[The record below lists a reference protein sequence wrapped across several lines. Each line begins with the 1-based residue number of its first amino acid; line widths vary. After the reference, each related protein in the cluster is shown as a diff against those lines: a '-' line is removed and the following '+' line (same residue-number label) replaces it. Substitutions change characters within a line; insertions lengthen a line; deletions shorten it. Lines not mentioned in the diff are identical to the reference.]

1 MGSILTLNDVR
12 LTGRRVLLR
21 LDVNS
26 PLDPATKEFLDDTRF
41 RAALPTLRR
50 LADAQ
55 VIILAHQSR
64 PNRVDFTTMERHAD
78 RLSRLLGREITY
90 IPDVCGEVA
99 QNAIRNMQ
107 QGDMLFFD
115 NVRRHPDEMAMKK
128 AGPEELSA
136 SEIVSNLAPL
146 VDAYVTDAFAAAH
159 RKSPTLCGFGPVLPC
174 IAGELMATEV
184 LALKKAVENPP
195 KPYTVVLG
203 GVKCDDSL
211 EIATHLASLDLADH
225 IVPVG
230 AVGNLM
236 LWASGIDIGPLNKD
250 FLRNELGNDFEDTWV
265 MANALIEHHSER
277 LLLPI
282 DVAAEIDGSRVDV
295 DVGEL
300 PVDGPLLDIGLGTLM
315 HMQSAIMDVGCVVW
329 NGPAGYFENPDF
341 AFGTIEI
348 LNQCCESDAF
358 VIIGGGHTSSLVS
371 ERKVEHLVS
380 HSSTGGGACLTML
393 AGKPMPGISALEVS
407 ARLFSDSLGDL
418 ASR

>member
-1 MGSILTLNDVR
+1 MGSVLTLNDVR

-41 RAALPTLRR
+41 RRALPTLRK

-55 VIILAHQSR
+55 VVILAHQSR

-78 RLSRLLGREITY
+78 RLSRLLGRVITY

-99 QNAIRNMQ
+99 QKAIRNMQ
-107 QGDMLFFD
+107 QGDMLFLD

-128 AGPEELSA
+128 ASPEQLSE
-136 SEIVSNLAPL
+136 SEIVANLAPL

-159 RKSPTLCGFGPVLPC
+159 RKSPTLCGFSTVLPC
-174 IAGELMATEV
+174 IAGELMAAEV
-184 LALKKAVENPP
+184 LALKTAVENPP
-195 KPYTVVLG
+195 RPYTVVLG

-211 EIATHLASLDLADH
+211 EIATHLASLDLADN

-230 AVGNLM
+230 VVGNLM
-236 LWASGIDIGPLNKD
+236 LWASGVDIGSSNKD
-250 FLRNELGNDFEDTWV
+250 FIRSELAEDFEDTWM
-265 MANALIEHHSER
+265 MANSLIEHHSAR
-277 LLLPI
+277 LILPI
-282 DVAAEIDGSRVDV
+282 DVAAEIDGERVAV
-295 DVGEL
+295 DVGDL
-300 PVDGPLLDIGLGTLM
+300 PVNGPLLDIGLGTLM
-315 HMQSAIMDVGCVVW
+315 HMQSAIMDAGCVVW
-329 NGPAGYFENPDF
+329 NGPAGYFENPKF

-358 VIIGGGHTSSLVS
+358 VVIGGGHTSSLVA

-393 AGKPMPGISALEVS
+393 AGKSMPGISALEAS
-407 ARLFSDSLGDL
+407 AKLYQDSLGDL
-418 ASR
+418 KSL

>member
-26 PLDPATKEFLDDTRF
+26 PLDPVTKEFLDDTRF

-115 NVRRHPDEMAMKK
+115 NVRRHPDEMGMKK
-128 AGPEELSA
+128 AAPEELSD
-136 SEIVSNLAPL
+136 SDIVRNLAPL
-146 VDAYVTDAFAAAH
+146 VDVYVTDAFAAAH
-159 RKSPTLCGFGPVLPC
+159 RKSPSLCGFGSVLPC

-236 LWASGIDIGPLNKD
+236 LWASGIDIGSSNKE
-250 FLRNELGNDFEDTWV
+250 FLRNELGDDFEDTWV

-282 DVAAEIDGSRVDV
+282 DVAAEINGSRVDV
-295 DVGEL
+295 DVVEL
-300 PVDGPLLDIGLGTLM
+300 PIDGPLLDIGLGTLM
-315 HMQSAIMDVGCVVW
+315 QMQSAIMDAGCVVW

-407 ARLFSDSLGDL
+407 ARQFSDSLGDL